1 MFVKQLE
8 EINLKEFYELLK
20 KMIAES
26 DFNYAELNENKIFEL
41 FKNKDVK
48 FFLATKEEKIVGFIG
63 LIKHEYFFSNR
74 KRVSDLGFYVKKE
87 FRGTK
92 AALLLLRKAE
102 EWVKNISVEDIHL
115 GQTTANEIEKTQ
127 KFYNK
132 LGYKTV
138 GFNTLKHLK
147 D

>member
-1 MFVKQLE
+1 MRVKQLE
-8 EINLKEFYELLK
+8 ESDLKEFYDLLK
-20 KMIAES
+20 QMIVES
-26 DFNYAELNENKIFEL
+26 EFSYATLNENKIFNL
-41 FKNKDVK
+41 FKSPDVK
-48 FFLATKEEKIVGFIG
+48 YFLATKEEKIVGFIG
-63 LIKHEYFFSNR
+63 FIKHEYFFSNR

-92 AALLLLRKAE
+92 AALLLLKKAE
-102 EWVKNISVEDIHL
+102 EWAKSVGVEDIHL
-115 GQTTANEIEKTQ
+115 GQTTASEIEKTQ

-138 GFNTLKHLK
+138 GFNTLKNLK

>member
-1 MFVKQLE
+1 MLIKELE
-8 EINLKEFYELLK
+8 ENNLKEFYNLLK
-20 KMIAES
+20 EMIAES
-26 DFNYAELNENKIFEL
+26 EFNYADLNENKIFEL
-41 FKNKDVK
+41 FKNKNVK
-48 FFLATKEEKIVGFIG
+48 YFLATKEKKIIGFIG
-63 LIKHEYFFSNR
+63 FIAHEYFYSNR
-74 KRVSDLGFYVKKE
+74 KRVSDLGFYVKKQ

-92 AALLLLRKAE
+92 TALLLLKKAE
-102 EWVKNISVEDIHL
+102 EWIKSIGIEDIHL